1 MPSASFDRL
10 ADQLE
15 HLLEAGA
22 RQQIADDL
30 GTGRA
35 GLMRLRREFSRDTLP
50 GAFGGAALQGAV
62 RELERQTQADGF
74 HVLRDWDGRARRFVN
89 DSVSVAMLDFAARL
103 HEATARN
110 SAAAAAAAAEAGAT
124 GPDWHRTVRL
134 LVDHFALFLIALLI
148 LRAWDADAPDVA
160 LGRVEHLLRLLQSE
174 RGSGHPFVAG
184 PESLLW
190 IAVSNYHPDDDAYN
204 RLVDK
209 VRGLERARQLRFAEN
224 GAHILGTHLRW
235 GLEAYYRRDY
245 DLLRKDNVADYP
257 WLLYCLATLMDRWH
271 ELSEAPEA
279 SDPAE
284 RRRIA
289 LALLNGMTADPPGFT
304 FDLPPALAP
313 YADERARFVERY
325 DRHWTELQ
333 EVFRDLRPTED
344 AYSPLAFHFN
354 FPHNAMKAA
363 FAMRL
368 AGIPLPRLPLDALFE
383 EPAVAGAGPGELSDA
398 LVAYSRANPERI
410 RDRQVLVLAY
420 NLSAGLRTYRAA
432 LLARPEVS
440 GPRS

>member
-10 ADQLE
+10 AD
-15 HLLEAGA
+15 LLERLLEGEA
-22 RQQIADDL
+22 RLHIADDC

-35 GLMRLRREFSRDTLP
+35 GLMRLRRELSRDTLP
-50 GAFGGAALQGAV
+50 GAFGGAALQTAV
-62 RELERQTQADGF
+62 REIERHTQADGF
-74 HVLRDWDGRARRFVN
+74 HVLRDWDGRARRFVT

-103 HEATARN
+103 HEASERT
-110 SAAAAAAAAEAGAT
+110 SAAAAAAEAGAT

-148 LRAWDADAPDVA
+148 LRAWDGDDPDRA
-160 LGRVEHLLRLLQSE
+160 LDRVEHLLRLLQSE
-174 RGSGHPFVAG
+174 QGSGHPFVAG

-204 RLVDK
+204 RLVNK
-209 VRGLERARQLRFAEN
+209 VRRLERGRQLRFAEN

-245 DLLRKDNVADYP
+245 DLLRNDNVADYP
-257 WLLYCLATLMDRWH
+257 WLLYCLATLMERWH
-271 ELSEAPEA
+271 ELSQGSES

-284 RRRIA
+284 RSRIA
-289 LALLNGMTADPPGFT
+289 LALLNGLTADPPGFT
-304 FDLPPALAP
+304 FDLPPALEPFAAERTRFIEG
-313 YADERARFVERY
+313 YAQ
-325 DRHWTELQ
+325 HWSELQ
-333 EVFRDLRPTED
+333 AIFRDLRPTED

-363 FAMRL
+363 FALRL
-368 AGIPLPRLPLDALFE
+368 AGIPVPQLPLDALFE
-383 EPAVAGAGPGELSDA
+383 EPGVSGSGPERLANA
-398 LVAYSRANPERI
+398 LVAYSRANPEQI
-410 RDRQVLVLAY
+410 RERQVLVLAY
-420 NLSAGLRTYRAA
+420 NVPAGLRTYRAA

-440 GPRS
+440 ARPS